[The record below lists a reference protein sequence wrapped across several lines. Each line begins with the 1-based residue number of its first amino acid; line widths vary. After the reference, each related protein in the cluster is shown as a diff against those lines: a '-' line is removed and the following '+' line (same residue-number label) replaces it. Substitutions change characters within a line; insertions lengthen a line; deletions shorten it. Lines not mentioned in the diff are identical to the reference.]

1 VKSWLWRTSIVGAV
15 LVIAL
20 GLAPLAYLFWLGIGH
35 KLEPLSM
42 PLPLARGEYTSPF
55 FTTSLDDDY
64 QIDIY
69 FLPFVRTPLDLD
81 WKIVDAHGAVIA
93 SGSYRDEQTGGN
105 NVILG
110 HYRPKRG
117 LRQRAIVNVH
127 EGEAAPESDV
137 RLRIGLPE
145 RALENSYAFVPLGLW
160 ALVIGG
166 AGAIGLVVALICRN
180 RRRASPNIPSM
191 R

>member
-1 VKSWLWRTSIVGAV
+1 VKSWPWRTSIVGAV

-20 GLAPLAYLFWLGIGH
+20 GLAPLAYLFWLGSGG

-81 WKIVDAHGAVIA
+81 WKIVDTHGAVIE

-117 LRQRAIVNVH
+117 LRQRAIVNIH
-127 EGEAAPESDV
+127 QGEAAPDSDV
-137 RLRIGLPE
+137 RLHIGLPE
-145 RALENSYAFVPLGLW
+145 RGLENSYAFVPAGLW
-160 ALVIGG
+160 AVVIGG
-166 AGAIGLVVALICRN
+166 AGVIGLVAALIGRS

-191 R
+191 S